1 MNPFTLLFPS
11 KEDFARI
18 GSAPR
23 WKTPYFVVVAGTSL
37 LTWLKSCLRG
47 SSLVAD
53 VSVFGGA
60 FISLSISLFVV
71 WSMLALLLY
80 LSSTLFNPM
89 GKNSYR
95 SMFSLVSFCGII
107 FLIGEVLNF
116 ILMRFQIIK
125 ISSYILP
132 NRFPIGL
139 DLFLIGRH
147 PSLPLAIFLH
157 SINPIILWYLATLSL
172 GLYNVTGMSKNS
184 ARLTVLSIWAIGVG
198 SVALIASALGGTTI
212 GINLG

>member
-1 MNPFTLLFPS
+1 M
-11 KEDFARI
+11 
-18 GSAPR
+18 
-23 WKTPYFVVVAGTSL
+23 PYFIVAGGTSV

-47 SSLVAD
+47 TSLVAD

-80 LSSTLFNPM
+80 LSSTLFNP
-89 GKNSYR
+89 GGGNSYR

-116 ILMRFQIIK
+116 ILLRFQIMK
-125 ISSYILP
+125 ITSLILP

-147 PSLPLAIFLH
+147 PSLPLAIFLY
-157 SINPIILWYLATLSL
+157 SINPIIIWYCATLSL

-184 ARLTVLSIWAIGVG
+184 ARLVAVSIWAIGVG
-198 SVALIASALGGTTI
+198 SVVLIASVLGGTTV
-212 GINLG
+212 GIRLG